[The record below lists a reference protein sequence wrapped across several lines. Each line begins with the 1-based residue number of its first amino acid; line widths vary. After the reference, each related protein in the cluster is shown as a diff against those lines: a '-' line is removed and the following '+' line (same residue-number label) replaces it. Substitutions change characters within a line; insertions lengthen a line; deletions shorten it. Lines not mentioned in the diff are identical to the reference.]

1 MGRGTQGSGTKFLR
15 GLGSILN
22 FFHFS
27 SYSVDNGKAFS
38 SVHLERALANK
49 SAKIGGLDSAA
60 AVSRTKCH
68 GLLRSEKMRNRPF
81 CVRLLD

>member
-1 MGRGTQGSGTKFLR
+1 MENGEGSWEMERGKQGSGTKFLR

-38 SVHLERALANK
+38 SVHLEREPLPISLQRLADCILWLLCPEP
-49 SAKIGGLDSAA
+49 SARA
-60 AVSRTKCH
+60 C
-68 GLLRSEKMRNRPF
+68 
-81 CVRLLD
+81 